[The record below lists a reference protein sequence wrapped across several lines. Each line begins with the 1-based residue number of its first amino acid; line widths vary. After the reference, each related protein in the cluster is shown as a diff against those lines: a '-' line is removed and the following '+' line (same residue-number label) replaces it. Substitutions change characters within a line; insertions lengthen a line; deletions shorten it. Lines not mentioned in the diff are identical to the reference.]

1 VTAGSLLAARGA
13 ATGIFADLV
22 KLVCRNITK
31 ALPST
36 FEARLFESMLHD
48 GRVTGAEPTWAAAG
62 SDLNATNIDVT
73 GLSPTGLDYL
83 PWQG

>member
-22 KLVCRNITK
+22 KLVCRNITT

-36 FEARLFESMLHD
+36 FEAQPFESMLHE
-48 GRVTGAEPTWAAAG
+48 GRFTGAELTWVAAG

-73 GLSPTGLDYL
+73 GLSATGLDDL
-83 PWQG
+83 PWRG